1 MAKQERGARSN
12 AIREYLKSHP
22 DAGPKSIIADLK
34 ASGVNVSAALV
45 SRIKYGKVGASG
57 KRAGRRGRSGT
68 QSESIRA
75 YLMAHPNAKPKE
87 IRLALAEQGL
97 KVGTGLISNVKHNF
111 MKNGGKAP
119 SVRVAARRTAA
130 VAVTVPQLMEVR
142 RLAVSLGGLAQL
154 QRAIETLE
162 QLQ

>member
-1 MAKQERGARSN
+1 MAKQERGARSE

-22 DAGPKSIIADLK
+22 EAGPKTIIADLK
-34 ASGVNVSAALV
+34 ASGVTVSAALV
-45 SRIKYGKVGASG
+45 SRIKYGKVGQSG
-57 KRAGRRGRSGT
+57 KRAGRRSGT

-87 IRLALAEQGL
+87 IRLALAEQGM

-111 MKNGGKAP
+111 MKNAGKAP

-130 VAVTVPQLMEVR
+130 IAVTVPQLMEVR
-142 RLAVSLGGLAQL
+142 RLAVSLGGLTQL

>member
-1 MAKQERGARSN
+1 MAKQERGARSE

-22 DAGPKSIIADLK
+22 EAGPKTIIEDLK
-34 ASGVNVSAALV
+34 ASGVVVSAALV
-45 SRIKYGKVGASG
+45 SRIKYGKTSG
-57 KRAGRRGRSGT
+57 TAKRAGRRRAGN
-68 QSESIRA
+68 QSELIRA

-111 MKNGGKAP
+111 LKNGSAP

>member
-1 MAKQERGARSN
+1 MAKQERGARSE

-22 DAGPKSIIADLK
+22 EAGPKTIIADLK
-34 ASGVNVSAALV
+34 ASGVTVSAALV

-57 KRAGRRGRSGT
+57 KRAGRSRSGT

-75 YLMAHPNAKPKE
+75 YLMAHPSAKPKE
-87 IRLALAEQGL
+87 IRLALAEQGM

-111 MKNGGKAP
+111 MKNGGKTP

-142 RLAVSLGGLAQL
+142 RLAVSLGGLTQL

>member
-1 MAKQERGARSN
+1 
-12 AIREYLKSHP
+12 
-22 DAGPKSIIADLK
+22 
-34 ASGVNVSAALV
+34 VNVSAALV
-45 SRIKYGKVGASG
+45 SRIKYGKVGTSG
-57 KRAGRRGRSGT
+57 KPARGRRAGT

-111 MKNGGKAP
+111 MKNGKAP
-119 SVRVAARRTAA
+119 SVRVAARRTSA

-142 RLAVSLGGLAQL
+142 RLAASLGGLDQL